1 MIYAGNLTEELS
13 FYRITERQSASGYK
27 DTVETLMFTCRAER
41 TKNKEKYTVDAE
53 EVFHTNELTFRLRL
67 RKQVVETDIVVYK
80 DERYRILSLQPW
92 PRENE
97 MVIIIAK
104 INE

>member
-1 MIYAGNLTEELS
+1 MIYSGNLTEELA
-13 FYRITERQSASGYK
+13 FYRITETQSASGYK
-27 DTVETLMFTCRAER
+27 HTDETLMFTCRAER
-41 TKNKEKYTVDAE
+41 TKNREKYTVDAE
-53 EVFHTNELTFRLRL
+53 ELFHTNELTFRLRL
-67 RKQVVETDIVVYK
+67 RREVVETDIVKYK
-80 DERYRILSLQPW
+80 DEKYRIISLQPW